1 MESKL
6 KRILFALL
14 LVLAAVLSF
23 FVLSGLTGKLEAA
36 LGVADNLDAKADTV
50 LKLTASSTLLSAGLT
65 AIPSDIATP
74 IAEKLADFSEYFIFI
89 LCVIFSEKYLLG
101 ILGTAS
107 FKILIPFSCGF
118 RCFSLFRESETA
130 KRLSWK
136 LAILAIALV
145 VIIPLSLWVSDRVYD
160 TYNASIEETI
170 TASEE
175 LSGTTSE
182 LSEAGEDRN
191 LVSSI
196 LERLSTTGTELANK
210 AARVVNRYVQ
220 SLAVMI
226 VTSCVIP
233 ILVLVFLLWLIK
245 TLTGVAIPMSSLPV
259 HRKK

>member
-1 MESKL
+1 M
-6 KRILFALL
+6 
-14 LVLAAVLSF
+14 
-23 FVLSGLTGKLEAA
+23 
-36 LGVADNLDAKADTV
+36 
-50 LKLTASSTLLSAGLT
+50 
-65 AIPSDIATP
+65 
-74 IAEKLADFSEYFIFI
+74 
-89 LCVIFSEKYLLG
+89 
-101 ILGTAS
+101 
-107 FKILIPFSCGF
+107 
-118 RCFSLFRESETA
+118 
-130 KRLSWK
+130 
-136 LAILAIALV
+136 

-210 AARVVNRYVQ
+210 AARVVNRYVE